1 MLKEVRVV
9 IVFQANWIALGENF
23 VTGRSCWKNLKKSSV
38 TNWKRGG
45 GSGGMEWHETMLE

>member
-9 IVFQANWIALGENF
+9 IVFHANWIALGENF
-23 VTGRSCWKNLKKSSV
+23 VTGRSWKNLKKSSG

-45 GSGGMEWHETMLE
+45 GSGGMGWHEIMLG